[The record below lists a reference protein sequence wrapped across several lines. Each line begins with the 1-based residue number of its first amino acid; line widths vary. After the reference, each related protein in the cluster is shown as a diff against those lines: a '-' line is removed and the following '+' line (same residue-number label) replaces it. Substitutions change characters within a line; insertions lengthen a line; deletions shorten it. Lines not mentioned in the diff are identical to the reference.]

1 MRRFRKILYVHEEN
15 SPIALETLQLALKI
29 AGTNAGQVNLITVL
43 EPPAVTFA
51 SNISLLLQ
59 SRWVKES
66 EDQLQQ
72 LAKTAGPECGLN
84 TKVIEGRPHVQV
96 VREVLRHDYDLVI
109 KPVGASGFLDRL
121 FGRLDMRLLR
131 NCPCP
136 VWLSK
141 GEAYGAFDSV
151 LAAVDADVETS
162 LDDYSD
168 TPPAKDALNRQI
180 LELAFSLCAD
190 NKARLHVGHAW
201 YPPFLSPF
209 SRARANVPQA
219 EIDAYVTTV
228 KRIHTSWL
236 RRLMNA
242 AASWVGEDIA
252 ESVNLKTHLP
262 QGDPDVEIP
271 KLISNVQ
278 ADLVIM
284 GTIARTG
291 VSGLVMGNTAETIL
305 DQITCSVLAVKP
317 ADFVSSVTLDE

>member
-15 SPIALETLQLALKI
+15 SPVALETLQLALKI
-29 AGTNAGQVNLITVL
+29 AGINAGQVDLITVL

-72 LAKTAGPECGLN
+72 LAQSASPQGSLN
-84 TKVIEGRPHVQV
+84 TAVIEGRPHIEVT
-96 VREVLRHDYDLVI
+96 REVLRHQYDLVI

-121 FGRLDMRLLR
+121 FGRLDMSLLR

-141 GEAYGAFDSV
+141 GEAYGAFDNV
-151 LAAVDADVETS
+151 LAAVDADMELS
-162 LDDYSD
+162 LDNHTDN
-168 TPPAKDALNRQI
+168 PPAKDALNRQI

-236 RRLMNA
+236 RRLMNDA
-242 AASWVGEDIA
+242 VSWVGEDIV

-262 QGDPDVEIP
+262 QGDPEMEIP
-271 KLISNVQ
+271 KLISNVH

-284 GTIARTG
+284 GTIARAG

-305 DQITCSVLAVKP
+305 DQVTCSVLAVKP
-317 ADFVSSVTLDE
+317 ADFVSSVTRDE

>member
-15 SPIALETLQLALKI
+15 SPIALETLQLALEI
-29 AGTNAGQVNLITVL
+29 AGKSGGQVDLVTML

-66 EDQLQQ
+66 EDELQQ
-72 LAKTAGPECGLN
+72 LAQTVRPEGGLN
-84 TKVIEGRPHVQV
+84 TKVIEGRPHIQV

-109 KPVGASGFLDRL
+109 KPVGTSGFLDRL
-121 FGRLDMRLLR
+121 FGRLDMHLLR

-151 LAAVDADVETS
+151 LAAVDADVELS
-162 LDDYSD
+162 LDNHTDN
-168 TPPAKDALNRQI
+168 PPAKEALNRQI

-236 RRLMNA
+236 RRLMDQA
-242 AASWVGEDIA
+242 SSWVGEDIA
-252 ESVNLKTHLP
+252 ESVRLKTHLP
-262 QGDPDVEIP
+262 QGDPEVEIP
-271 KLISNVQ
+271 KLISDVQ

>member
-29 AGTNAGQVNLITVL
+29 AGTNAGQVDLITVL

-72 LAKTAGPECGLN
+72 LAQTANPQGGLN
-84 TKVIEGRPHVQV
+84 TTVIEGRPHIQV
-96 VREVLRHDYDLVI
+96 AREVLRHDYDLVI

-141 GEAYGAFDSV
+141 GEAYGAFDNV
-151 LAAVDADVETS
+151 LAAVDADIETS
-162 LDDYSD
+162 LEDHTGD
-168 TPPAKDALNRQI
+168 PPAKDALNRQI

-201 YPPFLSPF
+201 YPPFLSPL
-209 SRARANVPQA
+209 SRARTNVPQA
-219 EIDAYVTTV
+219 EIDAYVSTV

-236 RRLMNA
+236 RRLMIA
-242 AASWVGEDIA
+242 AASWVGHDIA
-252 ESVNLKTHLP
+252 ESVNVKTYLP
-262 QGDPDVEIP
+262 RGEPDVEIP

-284 GTIARTG
+284 GTVVRTG

-317 ADFVSSVTLDE
+317 ADFVSGVTLDE

>member
-15 SPIALETLQLALKI
+15 SPIALETLQLALEI
-29 AGTNAGQVNLITVL
+29 AGKSSGQVDLITVL

-66 EDQLQQ
+66 KDQLQQ
-72 LAKTAGPECGLN
+72 LALTASPEGNLN
-84 TKVIEGRPHVQV
+84 AKILEGRPHIQV

-109 KPVGASGFLDRL
+109 KPIGPSGFLDKL

-141 GEAYGAFDSV
+141 GEAYGAFDSI

-162 LDDYSD
+162 LEDQADS
-168 TPPAKDALNRQI
+168 PPAKDALNRQI
-180 LELAFSLCAD
+180 LELAFSLCAGS
-190 NKARLHVGHAW
+190 KARLHVGHAW

-209 SRARANVPQA
+209 SRARANVPQK
-219 EIDAYVTTV
+219 EIDAYITTV

-236 RRLMNA
+236 RRLMDQA
-242 AASWVGEDIA
+242 TSWVGEGVA
-252 ESVNLKTHLP
+252 ESVGLKAHLP
-262 QGDPDVEIP
+262 QGDPEVEIP
-271 KLISNVQ
+271 KLISEVQ

-284 GTIARTG
+284 GTVARTG

-317 ADFVSSVTLDE
+317 AGFVSSVTLDE

>member
-1 MRRFRKILYVHEEN
+1 MQRFRKILYVHEEN
-15 SPIALETLQLALKI
+15 SPIALETLQLGLKI
-29 AGTNAGQVNLITVL
+29 AGTNAGQVDLITVL
-43 EPPAVTFA
+43 ELPAVTFA

-66 EDQLQQ
+66 GDQLQQ
-72 LAKTAGPECGLN
+72 LAETASPQDALN
-84 TKVIEGRPHVQV
+84 TKVIEGRPHVEV
-96 VREVLRHDYDLVI
+96 IREVLKHDYDLVI

-121 FGRLDMRLLR
+121 FGRLDMSLLR
-131 NCPCP
+131 TCPCP

-141 GEAYGAFDSV
+141 GEAYGAFDNV
-151 LAAVDADVETS
+151 LAAVDADDEMF
-162 LDDYSD
+162 LDDHTD
-168 TPPAKDALNRQI
+168 NPPAKDALNRQI

-228 KRIHTSWL
+228 KRMHTGWL
-236 RRLMNA
+236 RRLMDQ

-271 KLISNVQ
+271 KLISDVQ

>member
-15 SPIALETLQLALKI
+15 SPTALQTLQLALNI
-29 AGTNAGQVNLITVL
+29 AGNSDGKVDLLTVL

-66 EDQLQQ
+66 EEQLQQ
-72 LAKTAGPECGLN
+72 LAGTASPEGSLN
-84 TKVIEGRPHVQV
+84 TKVIEGRPHIQV

-109 KPVGASGFLDRL
+109 KPIGPSGFLDKL

-131 NCPCP
+131 SCPCP

-141 GEAYGAFDSV
+141 GETYGAFDNV
-151 LAAVDADVETS
+151 LAAVDADVDTS
-162 LDDYSD
+162 LDYLGGE
-168 TPPAKDALNRQI
+168 PPAKDALNRQI

-190 NKARLHVGHAW
+190 NSARLHVGHAW
-201 YPPFLSPF
+201 YPPFLSPY
-209 SRARANVPQA
+209 SRARANVPQD

-228 KRIHTSWL
+228 KRTHTGWL
-236 RRLMNA
+236 KRLMNDA
-242 AASWVGEDIA
+242 AGWAGEGVAD
-252 ESVNLKTHLP
+252 SVHLKTHLP
-262 QGDPDVEIP
+262 QGDPETEIP
-271 KLISNVQ
+271 KLVSDVQ

-284 GTIARTG
+284 GTVARTG

-305 DQITCSVLAVKP
+305 DQISCSVLAVKP
-317 ADFVSSVTLDE
+317 SGFVSGVTLDE

>member
-15 SPIALETLQLALKI
+15 SPIALETLQLALEI
-29 AGTNAGQVNLITVL
+29 AGKSGGQVDLVTVL
-43 EPPAVTFA
+43 KPPAVTFA

-72 LAKTAGPECGLN
+72 LALKASPEGKLN
-84 TKVIEGRPHVQV
+84 TKVIEGRPHIQV
-96 VREVLRHDYDLVI
+96 AREVLKHDYDLVI
-109 KPVGASGFLDRL
+109 KPIGPSGFLDKL

-162 LDDYSD
+162 LENHTDD
-168 TPPAKDALNRQI
+168 PPAKDALNRQI

-190 NKARLHVGHAW
+190 SKARLHVGHAW

-209 SRARANVPQA
+209 SRARANVPQQ
-219 EIDAYVTTV
+219 EIDAYITTV
-228 KRIHTSWL
+228 KRMHTSWL
-236 RRLMNA
+236 RRLMNE

-262 QGDPDVEIP
+262 QGDPEVEIP
-271 KLISNVQ
+271 KLISDVQ

-284 GTIARTG
+284 GTVARTG

-305 DQITCSVLAVKP
+305 DHITCSVLAVKP
-317 ADFVSSVTLDE
+317 AGFVSSVTLDE

>member
-29 AGTNAGQVNLITVL
+29 AGINAGQVDLVTVL

-72 LAKTAGPECGLN
+72 LALSVIPDGSLI
-84 TKVIEGRPHVQV
+84 TKVMEGRPHIQV
-96 VREVLRHDYDLVI
+96 VREVLRDGYDLVI

-162 LDDYSD
+162 LDDHSN

-190 NKARLHVGHAW
+190 NQARLHVGHAW
-201 YPPFLSPF
+201 CPPFLSPF

-236 RRLMNA
+236 RRLVDQ
-242 AASWVGEDIA
+242 AASWVGQDVA

-271 KLISNVQ
+271 KLISDVQ

-284 GTIARTG
+284 GTIVRTG

-305 DQITCSVLAVKP
+305 DQISCSVLAVKP
-317 ADFVSSVTLDE
+317 ADFVSGVTLDE

>member
-1 MRRFRKILYVHEEN
+1 MRRFRKVLYVHEEN
-15 SPIALETLQLALKI
+15 SPIALETLKLALKI
-29 AGTNAGQVNLITVL
+29 AGTNAGQVDLVTVL
-43 EPPAVTFA
+43 ELPAVTFA

-59 SRWVKES
+59 SRWVRES
-66 EDQLQQ
+66 EDQLRQ
-72 LAKTAGPECGLN
+72 LAETASPQGGLN
-84 TKVIEGRPHVQV
+84 TKVIEGRTHIQV
-96 VREVLRHDYDLVI
+96 VREVLRHGYDLVI

-141 GEAYGAFDSV
+141 GETYGAFDKV
-151 LAAVDADVETS
+151 LAAVDADIETS
-162 LDDYSD
+162 LEDHAGD
-168 TPPAKDALNRQI
+168 PPAKDALNRQI

-219 EIDAYVTTV
+219 EIDTYVTTV

-236 RRLMNA
+236 RKLMNA
-242 AASWVGEDIA
+242 AAGWVGEDIA
-252 ESVNLKTHLP
+252 ESVNVKTHLL
-262 QGDPDVEIP
+262 QGEPEVEIP
-271 KLISNVQ
+271 RLISSVQ

-284 GTIARTG
+284 GTIARAG